1 MIVVVVERKGR
12 GGHGILLLCASSY
25 EGGGQKKISYII
37 RGLEKIFKE
46 KTKIPIAPPTNKELV
61 FVAKVF
67 HF

>member
-25 EGGGQKKISYII
+25 EGGGAEKYLTSSG
-37 RGLEKIFKE
+37 GLEKIFKE
-46 KTKIPIAPPTNKELV
+46 KTKIPIGPPTNKELV

-67 HF
+67 RF